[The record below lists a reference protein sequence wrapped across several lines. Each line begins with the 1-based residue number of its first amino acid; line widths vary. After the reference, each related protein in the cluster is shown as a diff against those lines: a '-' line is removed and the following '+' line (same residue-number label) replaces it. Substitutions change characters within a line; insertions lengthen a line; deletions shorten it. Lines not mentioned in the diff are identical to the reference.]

1 MKRSVLLIACLLTM
15 FIQLTAHAANVT
27 KVVISTKEPAV
38 GEVRSFE
45 ASVPETASTEIYDVK
60 WEGDFKNER
69 FVLGKDYTMIVGVRI
84 KSSSSNRFST
94 SSNINVTI
102 NGHKAK
108 VIEIHSDRIWV
119 KYTWKSVGGE
129 DPEDPRYK
137 LKTRLNELSAKY
149 NATNASDDKEVLKYI
164 KNELPTA
171 EVWSTGGSY
180 KFTRKMPSETAD
192 GHLNV
197 PIGITYKGATLEN
210 YNFKAI
216 LPALNKSPESLDL
229 AEDMEL
235 MKTAL
240 KSLMVTAKTNGDDI
254 LDAVNAAA
262 VHGTKAM
269 WGENYKYNAPTSELQ
284 GSIDGNLILALG
296 DKKESFYAHKTLP
309 INGDR
314 ADAAIDAD
322 FSRLSKFLH
331 DYAVCNQTT
340 QDELLNIANSAMEK
354 GSTLTCTG
362 FNKTES
368 TVEKEGKI
376 VMYFELEYKDKK
388 RSPRIAMRIPKLEV
402 ALPPGLAVTQAEWE
416 ALRRINIRRYK
427 ERLTLLTMAS
437 PLQDA
442 AHARAAG
449 SSFTDSIDPVFI
461 SYRTCIEHLYTGS
474 DLPSVAIKDW
484 MKTPSYKA
492 IILNDDYCYI
502 GVGKHSTAT
511 TNTWSQIFV
520 GSCTV
525 IDAES
530 STGVFYFD
538 TLEDMENAY
547 VICNMGY
554 HTKGYIPFDTDYM
567 TQDGHKFTLRL
578 KGKSITVH
586 IMDVP
591 EDE

>member
-1 MKRSVLLIACLLTM
+1 MKRYILFIACLLTM

-27 KVVISTKEPAV
+27 KVVITTQEPAV
-38 GEVRSFE
+38 GEVRSFK

-60 WEGDFKNER
+60 WEGDFKNDR
-69 FVLGKDYTMIVGVRI
+69 FVLGKNYTMIVGVRI

-102 NGHKAK
+102 NGHKAR
-108 VIEIHSDRIWV
+108 VTEIHSDRIWV

-129 DPEDPRYK
+129 DPEDPQYK
-137 LKTRLNELSAKY
+137 LKTRLNELASKF

-164 KNELPTA
+164 KSELPAA
-171 EVWSTGGSY
+171 EVWSTGGAY
-180 KFTRKMPSETAD
+180 KFTRRMPSETAD
-192 GHLNV
+192 GHINV

-216 LPALNKSPESLDL
+216 LPALNKSPESLEL

-240 KSLMVTAKTNGDDI
+240 KYMMVTAKTKGDDI

-262 VHGTKAM
+262 IHGTKAI
-269 WGENYKYNAPTSELQ
+269 WDENYKYNAPTSELM

-296 DKKESFYAHKTLP
+296 DKKESFHAHKTLP
-309 INGDR
+309 IDGDR

-322 FSRLSKFLH
+322 FSVLSKFLH
-331 DYAVCNQTT
+331 GYAVSNRTT
-340 QDELLNIANSAMEK
+340 QKELMNVANAAMTK
-354 GSTLTCTG
+354 GSTLTCTE
-362 FNKTES
+362 FIKTES

-376 VMYFELEYKDKK
+376 VMYFELEYKDKR

-402 ALPPGLAVTQAEWE
+402 PLPPGLAVTQAEWE
-416 ALRRINIRRYK
+416 ALRHINIRRYK

-449 SSFTDSIDPVFI
+449 SSFAEAIDPVFI
-461 SYRTCIEHLYTGS
+461 SHRTCIEQLYTGS

-484 MKTPSYKA
+484 MKNPSHKA
-492 IILNDDYCYI
+492 IILKDDYCYI
-502 GVGKHSTAT
+502 GIGKHSTVT

-525 IDAES
+525 IDVES
-530 STGVFYFD
+530 SSGVFYFN
-538 TLEDMENAY
+538 TIEDMEKAY

-567 TQDGHKFTLRL
+567 IQDGHKFTLRL
-578 KGKSITVH
+578 KGKSVTVH
-586 IMDVP
+586 VMDIP
-591 EDE
+591 EE